1 MTDSDTELPVIRTDR
16 VRFAET
22 DAQGIVFYGTYFTYM
37 DEAFNA
43 LLRAIDYRYERM
55 HEEGWTTHVAH
66 ADFDYHAAARF
77 EDVIESRLGT
87 VRIGEIGFTAA
98 FEVHREETGAE
109 EAGEAATDK
118 AETGE
123 LIASGSVVHVAAD
136 RETGEAIRVPADF
149 REAVAAY
156 RTEPSE

>member
-66 ADFDYHAAARF
+66 ADLDYHAAARF

-87 VRIGEIGFTAA
+87 VRIGEI
-98 FEVHREETGAE
+98 VSLPPSRYTGR
-109 EAGEAATDK
+109 K
-118 AETGE
+118 
-123 LIASGSVVHVAAD
+123 
-136 RETGEAIRVPADF
+136 PA
-149 REAVAAY
+149 RRKPARRR
-156 RTEPSE
+156 RTRRRRAN